1 MTDRVK
7 IVATYKRWAEPDSLI
22 DDLRANLAPWVDDFV
37 ELRNPTTGP
46 WPHEG
51 QALERQRQ
59 LVRRAHGSVWV
70 LFVDP
75 DERIED
81 QAVNVVR
88 EAIARAARHGAGQQ
102 TQFQF
107 PLREMWTP
115 TQWRIDGDWGN
126 KKPRTRLYHL
136 HPGQRFRD
144 KPIHCGVVPVGPSGN
159 RITLPLAMYHLK
171 NIEPENRVARAQAYL
186 DADPRFEHQRREG
199 RDWSWLH
206 DETGLELAEIE
217 PGRGFSP
224 AYVPGSYLF
233 TPPGRELASASSGQL
248 DHEERGSGRGRSQP

>member
-1 MTDRVK
+1 MREPK
-7 IVATYKRWAEPDSLI
+7 IIATYKRRDEPDSLVA
-22 DDLRANLAPWVDDFV
+22 DLRANLSPWVDGFV
-37 ELRNPTTGP
+37 ELRTPREGP

-51 QALERQRQ
+51 RALERQRQ
-59 LVRRAHGSVWV
+59 LVRREHGNTWV

-88 EAIARAARHGAGQQ
+88 EAIARAMHGGARLQA
-102 TQFQF
+102 QFQF

-115 TQWRIDGDWGN
+115 TQWRCDGDWGR

-144 KPIHCGVVPVGPSGN
+144 KPIHCGVVPIGPSGN
-159 RITLPLAMYHLK
+159 RTTLPVAMYHLK
-171 NIEPENRVARAQAYL
+171 NIEPANRVTRAQAYL

-199 RDWSWLH
+199 RDWEWLY
-206 DETGLELAEIE
+206 DETGLQLAEIE
-217 PGRGFSP
+217 PGREFSP

-233 TPPGRELASASSGQL
+233 TAPGRELVSASGGSL
-248 DHEERGSGRGRSQP
+248 DHDKEGSANARS

>member
-1 MTDRVK
+1 MTDIR
-7 IVATYKRWAEPDSLI
+7 IIATYKRRDEPDSLV
-22 DDLRANLAPWVDDFV
+22 DDLRANLAPWVDGFV
-37 ELRNPTTGP
+37 QLQQPRTGP
-46 WPHEG
+46 WQHEG
-51 QALERQRQ
+51 QALERQRR
-59 LVRRAHGSVWV
+59 LVRREYGSCWV

-81 QAVNVVR
+81 NAVNVVR
-88 EAIARAARHGAGQQ
+88 EAIARAPAGEQA
-102 TQFQF
+102 QFQF

-115 TQWRIDGDWGN
+115 TQWRTDGDWGS

-144 KPIHCGVVPVGPSGN
+144 KPIHCGVVPIGPAGN
-159 RITLPLAMYHLK
+159 RTTLPVAMYHLK
-171 NIEPENRVARAQAYL
+171 NIEPANRVARAQAYL

-206 DETGLELAEIE
+206 DETGMQLADIE

-224 AYVPGSYLF
+224 PYVPGSYLF
-233 TPPGRELASASSGQL
+233 TVPNRALASAQR
-248 DHEERGSGRGRSQP
+248 ERG